1 MKSIQLKSILAL
13 FLTGILVWTGCKKK
27 DEKPTAVGPS
37 ITSLTATST
46 PSGTTSGD
54 TLKVNLGASIT
65 FNVKVAK
72 GNTSE
77 DKVLKQF
84 KVTKELVGVGALP
97 NLKDTTYTEAAKKE
111 NVEYTLNDAV
121 SATTSGTYKYVF
133 TISDYNGKTA
143 SKTYFVKSGTPCGIS
158 VSVTSV
164 ASDSLTVTAAGSGL
178 TSGGYEYSFDG
189 GTTWSSTATY
199 TYTST
204 GSKTIQVRQAG
215 TPSCAS
221 STTFNVTGKKLRENT
236 GINMGAESS
245 SKPSCY
251 DADGNHTYSISTIAA
266 ADRVK
271 VDFLCHTSGVNTYL
285 WAPATSSAIFTGYL
299 SSWSSSERMNTKFYG
314 TITQAQYDNAVTNA
328 DINGFT
334 TGSSTDKSPNLAANS
349 GFAFETVN
357 ASGNVVARG
366 IVWVTAFTAGASGE
380 VTFKVKMFTL

>member
-13 FLTGILVWTGCKKK
+13 FLTGILVWTGCGKK
-27 DEKPTAVGPS
+27 DEKPNPVGPS
-37 ITSLTATST
+37 ITSFTATST
-46 PSGTTSGD
+46 PAGTTSGD

-65 FNVKVAK
+65 FNIKVAK

-84 KVTKELVGVGALP
+84 KVTKELIGVGSLG

-111 NVEYTLNDAV
+111 NVEYNLNDAV
-121 SATTSGTYKYVF
+121 SATTSGTYKYVV

-164 ASDSLTVTAAGSGL
+164 ASDSLTVTVAGSGL

-215 TPSCAS
+215 TPTCAS
-221 STTFNVTGKKLRENT
+221 SATFNVTGKKLRQNT
-236 GINMGAESS
+236 GINMGAETATP
-245 SKPSCY
+245 PSLY
-251 DADGNHTYSISTIAA
+251 DADGNMTYSYSSIAA
-266 ADRVK
+266 ADRAK
-271 VDFLCHTSGVNTYL
+271 VDFACHTGGSSSTYL
-285 WAPATSSAIFTGYL
+285 WAPAATG
-299 SSWSSSERMNTKFYG
+299 SFSFSGWSTTERMNTKFYG
-314 TITQAQYDNAVTNA
+314 SITNTQYTNAMTNA
-328 DINGFT
+328 DINSLASGA
-334 TGSSTDKSPNLAANS
+334 STDKSPALAANS
-349 GFAFETVN
+349 GFVFETVN

-366 IVWVTAFTAGASGE
+366 IVWVTAFTAGSNGT
-380 VTFKVKMFTL
+380 VTFNVKMFTL

>member
-27 DEKPTAVGPS
+27 EDTKPTAVGPS
-37 ITSLTATST
+37 ITSLTAVST
-46 PSGTTSGD
+46 PAGTTSGD

-65 FNVKVAK
+65 FTIKVAK

-84 KVTKELVGVGALP
+84 KVTKELIGVGLLP
-97 NLKDTTYTEAAKKE
+97 DLKDTTYTEAAKKE

-121 SATTSGTYKYVF
+121 SATTSGTYKYVV

-158 VSVTSV
+158 VSVSV
-164 ASDSLTVTAAGSGL
+164 ASDSLTVTAIGSGL

-204 GSKTIQVRQAG
+204 GSKTIQVRSAG
-215 TPSCAS
+215 TPTCAS

-236 GINMGAESS
+236 GINMGAETATP
-245 SKPSCY
+245 PSLY
-251 DADGNHTYSISTIAA
+251 DADGNMTYSYSSISAA
-266 ADRVK
+266 NRAK
-271 VDFLCHTSGVNTYL
+271 VDFVCHTGGSSSTHL
-285 WAPATSSAIFTGYL
+285 WAPAASGTFSFSG
-299 SSWSSSERMNTKFYG
+299 WSTTERMNTKFYG
-314 TITQAQYDNAVTNA
+314 SITNTQYTNAMTNA
-328 DINGFT
+328 DINSLAS
-334 TGSSTDKSPNLAANS
+334 GSSTNKSPALAANT

-366 IVWVTAFTAGASGE
+366 IVFVTAFTPGSNGT